1 MTIRIGTFNAENLF
15 RRPRVFEL
23 PDDQERRRVLADFAE
38 LVGLLDKDVYGDD
51 DRTRIAEII
60 KEHRAWD
67 QNPRHEPPPFVVN
80 ETRGGS
86 AALFRTHP
94 PEDDPVIEV
103 IAKGRGKWTGWAEL
117 VRSELNWDVVR
128 NTGRVVAEVNAD
140 ILLTVEVEDRLTL
153 DRFNRQVLGGALGKR
168 PYPYSMLIDGNDPR
182 GIDVGILSRHPIS
195 SIRSHIFDLRP
206 NGDPVFSRDCV
217 EWEIAVNGTPL
228 WILGNH
234 FKSKRGGGS
243 AGAALRL
250 AQGERVA
257 EIYTHALGRSPRVLV
272 AGDLNDSPDSPAV
285 KKLLAT
291 GAQDAMSHPS
301 YTGDLGTFG
310 TGHSLDQKIDYLLCS
325 PELFGKVQHVD
336 VERRGVWAPKSFKSF
351 DTVTSK
357 ADEASDHAALYMDVD
372 L

>member
-1 MTIRIGTFNAENLF
+1 MTIRIGTYNAENLF
-15 RRPRVFEL
+15 RRPKVFDI
-23 PDDQERRRVLADFAE
+23 PDPAERQRVLEDFNE
-38 LVGLLDKDVYGDD
+38 LVGLLDKAVYSDED
-51 DRTRIAEII
+51 KTRIAQII
-60 KEHRAWD
+60 KEHRAYD
-67 QNPRHEPPPFVVN
+67 TDPDHPRPPFVVQQ
-80 ETRGGS
+80 TRGGTAS
-86 AALFRTHP
+86 LFKQSG
-94 PEDDPVIEV
+94 PEDDPQITVT
-103 IAKGRGKWTGWAEL
+103 AKGRAKWTGWAEM
-117 VRSELNWDVVR
+117 VRSELDWDVVR

-153 DRFNRQVLGGALGKR
+153 ERFNQQVLGGALGKR

-182 GIDVGILSRHPIS
+182 GIDVGILSRHPIT
-195 SIRSHIFDLRP
+195 SIRSHIFDLRD
-206 NGDPVFSRDCV
+206 NGEPVFSRDCV
-217 EWEIAVNGTPL
+217 EFEIAVNGTPL

-234 FKSKRGGGS
+234 FKSKRGGG
-243 AGAALRL
+243 GGGGLRL
-250 AQGERVA
+250 AQGTRVA
-257 EIYTHALGRSPRVLV
+257 EIYADALLRSPRVLI
-272 AGDLNDSPDSPAV
+272 AGDLNDSPESAPV

-357 ADEASDHAALYMDVD
+357 ADEASDHAALYADVD

>member
-1 MTIRIGTFNAENLF
+1 MTIRIGTYNAENLF
-15 RRPRVFEL
+15 RRPKVFDI
-23 PDDQERRRVLADFAE
+23 PDAAERQRVLDDFNE
-38 LVGLLDKDVYGDD
+38 LVGLLDKAVYSDD
-51 DRTRIAEII
+51 DRTRIGQII
-60 KEHRAWD
+60 KEHRAYD
-67 QNPRHEPPPFVVN
+67 QDPAHPRPPFVVQQ
-80 ETRGGS
+80 TRGGTAS
-86 AALFRTHP
+86 LFQQSG
-94 PEDDPVIEV
+94 PEGDPEITVT
-103 IAKGRGKWTGWAEL
+103 AKGRAKWTGWAEM
-117 VRSELNWDVVR
+117 VRSELDWDVVR

-153 DRFNRQVLGGALGKR
+153 DRFNRQVLGGALGKQ

-182 GIDVGILSRHPIS
+182 GIDVGILSRHPIT

-206 NGDPVFSRDCV
+206 GGEPVFSRDCV
-217 EWEIAVNGTPL
+217 ELELAVNGTPL

-257 EIYTHALGRSPRVLV
+257 QIYADALQRSPRVLI

-285 KKLLAT
+285 RKLLAT
-291 GAQDAMSHPS
+291 GAQDVMSHAS
-301 YTGDLGTFG
+301 YTGDPGTFG